1 MDNFRADKVITD
13 ICCYYSQDGQ
23 WKSVGSL
30 VETDGP
36 ADHATADHATTDRA
50 TDRPTAY
57 GELVRVSRYIDAGSV
72 ASVR

>member
-36 ADHATADHATTDRA
+36 ADHATTDRA